1 MKKILFSL
9 VLFTLLFTMAACGD
23 TSSTETNAG
32 PSDSLPT
39 SMELL
44 VGTFRLEDTDLAV
57 TADQAKTLL
66 PLWEM
71 LQSLSA
77 SSTAA
82 TEEIDAVVNQIKS
95 TMTSEQMDEITS
107 LNLTQ
112 QDVMALMGQ
121 NGGFG
126 SNGTQGSSTPMVF
139 NGMPDDSSRG
149 GGFPSGGMPS
159 GGMPAGGPPPGDF
172 PADAA
177 GVGGTT
183 GMSATPQAVRSND
196 MARQIPAPLLNALI
210 ELLQKKIQP

>member
-1 MKKILFSL
+1 M
-9 VLFTLLFTMAACGD
+9 VLFALLFALAACGD
-23 TSSTETNAG
+23 TNSTQTNAG

-39 SMELL
+39 STELL

-71 LQSLSA
+71 LQSLSS

-126 SNGTQGSSTPMVF
+126 SNGTQGASTPMAF
-139 NGMPDDSSRG
+139 NGMPDD
-149 GGFPSGGMPS
+149 PSGGGDSLPVGSHRVGCRQVARRLVIFRLMRP
-159 GGMPAGGPPPGDF
+159 GLGEQPACPQPRRRYDRMIWPGRYR
-172 PADAA
+172 P
-177 GVGGTT
+177 
-183 GMSATPQAVRSND
+183 RC
-196 MARQIPAPLLNALI
+196 
-210 ELLQKKIQP
+210 